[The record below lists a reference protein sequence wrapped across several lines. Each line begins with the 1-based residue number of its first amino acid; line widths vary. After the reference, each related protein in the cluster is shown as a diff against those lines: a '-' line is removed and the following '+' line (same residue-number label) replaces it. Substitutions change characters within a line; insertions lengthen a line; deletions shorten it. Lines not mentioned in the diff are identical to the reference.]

1 MLFALVGIA
10 GMAVKI
16 GVMLKGAG
24 ALIDAGTGGLI
35 DADLAIPIITVL
47 FIVYGMAGGL
57 GGAIMTDFVQGIM
70 TIVFSVMLLPVVL
83 SEIGGLGGMRD
94 TIASANLDTDMLSL
108 VAPGN
113 IGVFYIT
120 MLSVNTLFLIVAMP
134 SVMGNCA
141 AGRTEMDGRVGFM
154 FGTFV
159 KRVCTIAW
167 CLTAIAAVAWYLQN
181 GIDLAEV
188 DPDKVYGDVA
198 NRFLPHLLPGMLGI
212 FIASLLAAVMS
223 SCDSFMIASS
233 GLFTENIYKVLRVG
247 KSSRHYVWVGRIV
260 SLLVVIAGIA
270 VAYSLPG
277 VVAGLKVW
285 YKVVPMM
292 GIAFWMGLLWRRAT
306 VAGAWASALAG
317 FVAWWLVTRG
327 FFVQWAASLSIAEPL
342 RLVVES
348 KGNQTIYEPWQIT
361 FYLGTGLIAGI
372 IVSLLTPTVDS
383 ERLKRFYALTRTPI
397 QPNEKIEEPCT
408 LPKGVEPAVRPML
421 VSTCGLEIPMPSV
434 TSVVGF
440 IAGWVCVCALIAGF
454 IVLVGS

>member
-1 MLFALVGIA
+1 
-10 GMAVKI
+10 
-16 GVMLKGAG
+16 
-24 ALIDAGTGGLI
+24 
-35 DADLAIPIITVL
+35 
-47 FIVYGMAGGL
+47 
-57 GGAIMTDFVQGIM
+57 
-70 TIVFSVMLLPVVL
+70 MLLPVVL
-83 SEIGGLGGMRD
+83 SEIGGLSGMRE
-94 TIASANLDTDMLSL
+94 TIASASLETDMLSL

-113 IGVFYIT
+113 IGVFYIA

-159 KRVCTIAW
+159 KRICTIAW
-167 CLTAIAAVAWYLQN
+167 CLTAVAAVAWYLQN
-181 GIDLAEV
+181 GIDPATVE
-188 DPDKVYGDVA
+188 PDEVYGDVA
-198 NRFLPHLLPGMLGI
+198 YRFLPQLLPGMLGI

-233 GLFTENIYKVLRVG
+233 GLFTENIYRVLRAG
-247 KSSRHYVWVGRIV
+247 ESSRHYVWVGRIV

-277 VVAGLKVW
+277 VIAGLKVW

-317 FVAWWLVTRG
+317 FAAWWLVAQQ
-327 FFVQWAASLSIAEPL
+327 FFVQWAGSLSISEPL

-348 KGNQTIYEPWQIT
+348 KGHRAIYEPWQIT
-361 FYLGTGLIAGI
+361 IYLGTGLIAGVM
-372 IVSLLTPTVDS
+372 VSLLTSPAAS
-383 ERLKRFYALTRTPI
+383 ARLERFYALTRTPI

-408 LPKGVEPAVRPML
+408 LPEGVEPAARPML
-421 VSTCGLEIPMPSV
+421 VSACGLEIPRPSA
-434 TSVVGF
+434 TSLVGF
-440 IAGWVCVCALIAGF
+440 LAGWICVCALIAGF
-454 IVLVGS
+454 VILVGW